1 MKRRVLTV
9 TMLVSVVLALASSA
23 NAQGSAAKPS
33 TPRALFD
40 VACHAPSTCMA
51 VGPDDTEGQA
61 DAYSVAVAVDGGKRW
76 AIRFQTPR
84 MEPEPFISC
93 GSATSCTMA
102 GNLAPSDR
110 PVTYWTSDGGAS
122 WHLTQ
127 VPTGT
132 DILTGISCASANAC
146 AITGI
151 TGAPTAEQT
160 ERVAIT
166 FDHGG
171 KWVVH
176 YLPTGL
182 QVIVACASASQ
193 CYLAG
198 QHVTKGNAIN
208 NSTAVILRYRVYASG
223 WQLLRRS
230 VLHGLDN
237 LYGFGCYSA
246 TRCAGVAD
254 HLTETS
260 PTSGNDHF
268 VSIATTDGGTV
279 WRRGKGPELFG
290 GWTVSCPSRTT
301 CVAGSAGDASVPFAL
316 MIRSTDGGLTW
327 SGVNLASAQ
336 PTVSILSA
344 SCASEQLCFAVGGQ
358 RAEPPGE
365 YAVSI
370 LRSTDG
376 GANWSTVRAAF
387 LR

>member
-132 DILTGISCASANAC
+132 DILTGISCASR
-146 AITGI
+146 
-151 TGAPTAEQT
+151 
-160 ERVAIT
+160 ER
-166 FDHGG
+166 
-171 KWVVH
+171 
-176 YLPTGL
+176 LP
-182 QVIVACASASQ
+182 
-193 CYLAG
+193 
-198 QHVTKGNAIN
+198 
-208 NSTAVILRYRVYASG
+208 
-223 WQLLRRS
+223 RS
-230 VLHGLDN
+230 RALPARL
-237 LYGFGCYSA
+237 
-246 TRCAGVAD
+246 
-254 HLTETS
+254 
-260 PTSGNDHF
+260 P
-268 VSIATTDGGTV
+268 
-279 WRRGKGPELFG
+279 
-290 GWTVSCPSRTT
+290 PSR
-301 CVAGSAGDASVPFAL
+301 P
-316 MIRSTDGGLTW
+316 
-327 SGVNLASAQ
+327 
-336 PTVSILSA
+336 
-344 SCASEQLCFAVGGQ
+344 SE
-358 RAEPPGE
+358 
-365 YAVSI
+365 
-370 LRSTDG
+370 LRSP
-376 GANWSTVRAAF
+376 STTEAHGSSTTFPRACK
-387 LR
+387 

>member
-1 MKRRVLTV
+1 MKGKILTV
-9 TMLVSVVLALASSA
+9 TMVAGVVLALASSA
-23 NAQGSAAKPS
+23 NAQGGTAKPS

-40 VACHAPSTCMA
+40 VACHAPSACMA
-51 VGPDDTEGQA
+51 VGPDSAEGEA
-61 DAYSVAVAVDGGKRW
+61 GTYSVAVAVDGGKRW

-84 MEPEPFISC
+84 MEPEPVISC

-110 PVTYWTSDGGAS
+110 PITYWTTDGGAS

-127 VPTGT
+127 VPIAT
-132 DILTGISCASANAC
+132 DILTGISCATAKVC

-166 FDHGG
+166 FDHGA
-171 KWVVH
+171 KWVLH
-176 YLPTGL
+176 YLPMGL
-182 QVIVACASASQ
+182 QVIVECASPSQ

-208 NSTAVILRYRVYASG
+208 NSSAVILRYRVYASG

-237 LYGFGCYSA
+237 IYGFGCNSA
-246 TRCAGVAD
+246 TRCAGVGD

-260 PTSGNDHF
+260 PTSGTDHF
-268 VSIATTDGGTV
+268 VSIATTDSGTV

-290 GWTVSCPSRTT
+290 DWTVSCPSRTI
-301 CVAGSAGDASVPFAL
+301 CVAGSAGDSSFPGAL

-327 SGVNLASAQ
+327 SEVNLGSAQ
-336 PTVSILSA
+336 PTASIMSA
-344 SCASEQLCFAVGGQ
+344 ACASEQLCFAVGGQ
-358 RAEPPGE
+358 RAQPPGE

-370 LRSTDG
+370 LMSTDG

-387 LR
+387 LH